1 MDDDGCFGIGGEPAL
16 ILRDVNFAV
25 RSGEVM
31 AILGSKGSG
40 KRALLDVVSHRVES
54 KYKGHIL
61 LNGVPLTKSLFQ
73 NRCAYVSQDPYF
85 IPGLTVAQTL
95 NYTPTRVSFINIKCL
110 MVLYC
115 SVILDF
121 WLFEKF

>member
-1 MDDDGCFGIGGEPAL
+1 MDGDGCLGIGGEPAL

-40 KRALLDVVSHRVES
+40 KRALLDVISHRVES
-54 KYKGHIL
+54 KCKGQIL
-61 LNGVPLTKSLFQ
+61 LNGVHLTKSLFQ

-85 IPGLTVAQTL
+85 IPGLTVSQTL
-95 NYTPTRVSFINIKCL
+95 HYSPARVTSMKSADACL
-110 MVLYC
+110 Q
-115 SVILDF
+115 
-121 WLFEKF
+121 